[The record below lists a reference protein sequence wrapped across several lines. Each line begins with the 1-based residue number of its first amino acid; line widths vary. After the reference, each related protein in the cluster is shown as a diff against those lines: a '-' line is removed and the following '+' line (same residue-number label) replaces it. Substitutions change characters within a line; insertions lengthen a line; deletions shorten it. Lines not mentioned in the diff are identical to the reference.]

1 MLPNARLSSFWPNEN
16 ANEAR
21 RRAPCGGTLFE
32 PLFRFWAIGRL
43 VCVGEPLCAHTHA
56 ITHGNVANPLFM
68 GTFVFARAVTEKR
81 IYSSLVV

>member
-1 MLPNARLSSFWPNEN
+1 M
-16 ANEAR
+16 R
-21 RRAPCGGTLFE
+21 RNPLFE

-43 VCVGEPLCAHTHA
+43 VCVGEPLCAHTHT

-81 IYSSLVV
+81 IYSSKVVYSCSAAVLVQRPASLVAS